1 MANRFLKFLVGSA
14 AGMIVLAGLI
24 AAGVFAVGVWR
35 GMSYQAAQKK
45 CAHAMGG
52 SYVRK
57 ADRER
62 GLVSFGGSGSTL
74 YGGDGYA
81 ACMHDEGH

>member
-14 AGMIVLAGLI
+14 AGIIVLAGLI
-24 AAGVFAVGVWR
+24 AAGVFAIGVWR
-35 GMSYQAAQKK
+35 GISYQAAQKK
-45 CAHAMGG
+45 CASAMD

-62 GLVSFGGSGSTL
+62 GLISFGGSGSTL
-74 YGGDGYA
+74 YGHDGYV

>member
-1 MANRFLKFLVGSA
+1 MGNRILKFLVGSA

-24 AAGVFAVGVWR
+24 AAGVFAIGVWR
-35 GMSYQAAQKK
+35 GISYQNAQKK
-45 CAHAMGG
+45 CAQAMGG
-52 SYVRK
+52 TYVRK

-62 GLVSFGGSGSTL
+62 GLISFGGSGSTL
-74 YGGDGYA
+74 YGHDGYV

>member
-35 GMSYQAAQKK
+35 GISYQAAQKK
-45 CAHAMGG
+45 CANAMD

-57 ADRER
+57 EDRKR
-62 GLVSFGGSGSTL
+62 LITTGPYGSTL
-74 YGGDGYA
+74 NGHDGYV

>member
-1 MANRFLKFLVGSA
+1 
-14 AGMIVLAGLI
+14 MIVLAGLI

-35 GMSYQAAQKK
+35 GISYQSAQKK
-45 CAHAMGG
+45 CANASD

-62 GLVSFGGSGSTL
+62 GLISFGGSGSTL
-74 YGGDGYA
+74 NGSDGYA
-81 ACMHDEGH
+81 ACMYDEGH